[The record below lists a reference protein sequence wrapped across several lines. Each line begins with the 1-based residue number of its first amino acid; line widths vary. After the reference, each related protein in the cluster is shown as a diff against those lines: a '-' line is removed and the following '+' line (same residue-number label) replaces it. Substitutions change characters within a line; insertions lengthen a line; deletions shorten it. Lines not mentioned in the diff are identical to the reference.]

1 MGGGKGGAAG
11 QGAVSESTACVINLQ
26 FFPSRQLALYTARLF
41 LTRSLAVLIGL
52 VLVLMMLDL
61 LGESGK
67 ILAVPGSGD
76 AELWRYVGLRIPL
89 LVARFL
95 PFSVLLGTLIA
106 FVGLNQNSEVVAM
119 KAAGISAHQMLAPL
133 IIASLGVSV
142 LAFVFNE
149 TVVVHSA
156 RVVNAWSDND
166 YKPVPPESGI
176 LSNVWVTH
184 GGDLVRAR
192 VAAGQGAGF
201 RARGLTIYQRDNGAI
216 RRIISADRAAPEG
229 GEWRLDDVR
238 IYDSTM
244 NVTRTLPT
252 MKGLAGLTPDQLR
265 LARVEP
271 DETSFFELR
280 SKISEMEAAGK
291 PTAEARAG
299 LWHKIS
305 GPLSIV
311 LMPLLAAVAAFGLA
325 RSGQVLVRASI
336 GMALGFAY
344 FVADNFSLAMGN
356 VGAYPPLL
364 AAWAPFIL
372 FLLVGETVLIRSE
385 E

>member
-1 MGGGKGGAAG
+1 
-11 QGAVSESTACVINLQ
+11 
-26 FFPSRQLALYTARLF
+26 
-41 LTRSLAVLIGL
+41 
-52 VLVLMMLDL
+52 
-61 LGESGK
+61 
-67 ILAVPGSGD
+67 
-76 AELWRYVGLRIPL
+76 
-89 LVARFL
+89 
-95 PFSVLLGTLIA
+95 
-106 FVGLNQNSEVVAM
+106 
-119 KAAGISAHQMLAPL
+119 
-133 IIASLGVSV
+133 V
-142 LAFVFNE
+142 LAFIFNE

-166 YKPVPPESGI
+166 YKPVPPDSGI

-184 GGDLVRAR
+184 GGELVRAR
-192 VAAGQGAGF
+192 VAAGRGPGF
-201 RARGLTIYQRDNGAI
+201 VARGVTIYERENGAI
-216 RRIISADRAAPEG
+216 QRIVTADRAIPQGA
-229 GEWRLDDVR
+229 EWQLDDVR

-244 NVTRTLPT
+244 NVTRRVPT
-252 MKGLAGLTPDQLR
+252 MTGLAGLTPDQLR
-265 LARVEP
+265 LAKVEP
-271 DETSFFELR
+271 DETSFFELM

-356 VGAYPPLL
+356 VGAYPPML
-364 AAWAPFIL
+364 AAWAPFFL

>member
-1 MGGGKGGAAG
+1 MGRS
-11 QGAVSESTACVINLQ
+11 QGDAPAQGDDAQGEDGVINLQ
-26 FFPSRQLALYTARLF
+26 FFPSRQLALYTVRLF
-41 LTRSLAVLIGL
+41 LTRSFAVLVGL

-67 ILAVPGSGD
+67 ILAVPGNGD
-76 AELWRYVGLRIPL
+76 GELWRYVGLRIPL
-89 LVARFL
+89 LVSRFL

-133 IIASLGVSV
+133 IIASLGVSA
-142 LAFVFNE
+142 LAFAFNE

-156 RVVNAWSDND
+156 RIVNAWSDND

-176 LSNVWVTH
+176 LSNIWVTH

-192 VAAGQGAGF
+192 VAAGHGAAFQAQGV
-201 RARGLTIYQRDNGAI
+201 TIYQRENGAI
-216 RRIISADRAAPEG
+216 RRIIDAERAVPDGA
-229 GEWRLDDVR
+229 EWRLENVR

-244 NVTRTLPT
+244 NMVRKVPQMTA
-252 MKGLAGLTPDQLR
+252 LAGLTPDQLR
-265 LARVEP
+265 LAKVNP
-271 DETSFFELR
+271 DETSFFQLIG
-280 SKISEMEAAGK
+280 KISEMRAAGK

-325 RSGQVLVRASI
+325 RSGQVLLRASI

-364 AAWAPFIL
+364 AAWAPFFL

>member
-1 MGGGKGGAAG
+1 VGRGESLAADQDDDAQIQTG
-11 QGAVSESTACVINLQ
+11 MINLQ
-26 FFPSRQLALYTARLF
+26 FFPSRQLALYTVRLF
-41 LTRSLAVLIGL
+41 LTRSFAVLVGL

-67 ILAVPGSGD
+67 ILAVPGNGD
-76 AELWRYVGLRIPL
+76 ADLWRYVGLRIPL
-89 LVARFL
+89 LVSRFL

-106 FVGLNQNSEVVAM
+106 FVALNQNSEIVAM
-119 KAAGISAHQMLAPL
+119 KGAGISAHQMLAPL

-142 LAFVFNE
+142 LAFAFNE

-176 LSNVWVTH
+176 LSNIWVTH

-192 VAAGQGAGF
+192 VAAGQGAAF
-201 RARGLTIYQRDNGAI
+201 RTEGITIYQRDHGAI
-216 RRIISADRAAPEG
+216 RRIIDASRAAPDG
-229 GEWRLDDVR
+229 GEWRLEDVR

-244 NVTRTLPT
+244 NLVRKVPA

-265 LARVEP
+265 LANVNP
-271 DETSFFELR
+271 DETGFFQLA
-280 SKISEMEAAGK
+280 SKIVEMGAAGK
-291 PTAEARAG
+291 PTAAARAG

-325 RSGQVLVRASI
+325 RSGQVLLRAST

-364 AAWAPFIL
+364 AAWAPFFL

>member
-1 MGGGKGGAAG
+1 M
-11 QGAVSESTACVINLQ
+11 INLEL
-26 FFPSRQLALYTARLF
+26 FPSRQLALYTVRLF
-41 LTRSLAVLIGL
+41 LTRSIAVLIGL
-52 VLVLMMLDL
+52 VLVLMTLDL

-67 ILAVPGSGD
+67 ILAVPGNTD
-76 AELWRYVGLRIPL
+76 ADLWRYVSLRLPL
-89 LVARFL
+89 LISRFL

-106 FVGLNQNSEVVAM
+106 FVGLNQNSEIVAM
-119 KAAGISAHQMLAPL
+119 KAAGLSAHQLLAPL
-133 IIASLGVSV
+133 VIASLGVSV
-142 LAFVFNE
+142 VAFAFNE
-149 TVVVHSA
+149 TVVVRSA
-156 RVVNAWSDND
+156 HAVNAWDEND
-166 YKPVPPESGI
+166 YRPIPPEPS
-176 LSNVWVTH
+176 LLTNVWVARN
-184 GGDLVRAR
+184 GSLVRAKH
-192 VAAGQGAGF
+192 AGGQGRDFHVEGV
-201 RARGLTIYQRDNGAI
+201 TIYERRQGELK
-216 RRIISADRAAPEG
+216 RIIEADRAVPKG
-229 GEWRLDDVR
+229 DLWRLENVR

-244 NVTRTLPT
+244 NAVTRTAQMLGLP
-252 MKGLAGLTPDQLR
+252 GLGPEQLR
-265 LARVEP
+265 LAKVVP

-280 SKISEMEAAGK
+280 RKISEMQAAGK

-325 RSGQVLVRASI
+325 RSGQVLLRATL

-364 AAWAPFIL
+364 AAWAPFLL
-372 FLLVGETVLIRSE
+372 FLLVGEAVLVRTE

>member
-1 MGGGKGGAAG
+1 
-11 QGAVSESTACVINLQ
+11 V
-26 FFPSRQLALYTARLF
+26 
-41 LTRSLAVLIGL
+41 
-52 VLVLMMLDL
+52 
-61 LGESGK
+61 
-67 ILAVPGSGD
+67 
-76 AELWRYVGLRIPL
+76 
-89 LVARFL
+89 
-95 PFSVLLGTLIA
+95 
-106 FVGLNQNSEVVAM
+106 
-119 KAAGISAHQMLAPL
+119 
-133 IIASLGVSV
+133 IASLGVSV

-192 VAAGQGAGF
+192 VAAGQGNAF
-201 RARGLTIYQRDNGAI
+201 RVQGVTIYQRNHGAI
-216 RRIISADRAAPEG
+216 QRIIDADRAVPDGAQ
-229 GEWRLDDVR
+229 WRLDDVR
-238 IYDSTM
+238 VYDSTM
-244 NVTRTLPT
+244 NLVRKVPT
-252 MKGLAGLTPDQLR
+252 MTGLAGLTPDQLR
-265 LARVEP
+265 LAKVNP
-271 DETSFFELR
+271 DETSFFQLFG
-280 SKISEMEAAGK
+280 KISEMEAAGK
-291 PTAEARAG
+291 ATAEARAG

-305 GPLSIV
+305 GPLSVV

-325 RSGQVLVRASI
+325 RSGQVLLRASV

-356 VGAYPPLL
+356 VGAYPPIL
-364 AAWAPFIL
+364 AAWAPFFL